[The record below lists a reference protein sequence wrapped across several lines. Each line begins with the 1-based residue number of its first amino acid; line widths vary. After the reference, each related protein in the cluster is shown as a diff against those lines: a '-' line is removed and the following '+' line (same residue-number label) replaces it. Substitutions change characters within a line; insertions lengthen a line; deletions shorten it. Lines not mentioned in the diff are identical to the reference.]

1 MDLNNNKITEVKKNI
16 DNLIK
21 IKRAKKDGK
30 GASEAFDDIIKVLLD
45 KVNDKLILKN
55 K

>member
-21 IKRAKKDGK
+21 TKSAKKDGK
-30 GASEAFDDIIKVLLD
+30 GVSEVFNYTISVLLD
-45 KVNDKLILKN
+45 KVNDNLILKN